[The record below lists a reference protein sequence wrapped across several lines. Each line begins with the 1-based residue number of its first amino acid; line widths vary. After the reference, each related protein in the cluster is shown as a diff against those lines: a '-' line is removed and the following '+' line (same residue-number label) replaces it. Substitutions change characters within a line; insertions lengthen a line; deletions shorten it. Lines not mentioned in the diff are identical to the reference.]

1 MEDTLTVGGKTLT
14 MYAGVLGKID
24 EAIGG
29 FDKLDE
35 VATDKKLQEDLVKAV
50 IANYDE
56 NGNVTG
62 YNFNLFAMAPS
73 DFNAVLQWGLE
84 HYTVFTM
91 ESSTKIIEKLKTME
105 KKIVEFQKNSQHS
118 QNG

>member
-1 MEDTLTVGGKTLT
+1 MEDTLTVAGETLT
-14 MYAGVLGKID
+14 MYAGILGKID

-35 VATDKKLQEDLVKAV
+35 VATDKQLQTEVVKAV
-50 IANYDE
+50 VANYDE
-56 NGNVTG
+56 NGNVNG
-62 YNFNLFAMAPS
+62 YKFNLFNMSPS
-73 DFNAVLQWGLE
+73 DFDAVLQWGLE

-91 ESSTKIIEKLKTME
+91 ESSTKIIQKLKAME
-105 KKIVEFQKNSQHS
+105 KKIVEFQKNSQSS